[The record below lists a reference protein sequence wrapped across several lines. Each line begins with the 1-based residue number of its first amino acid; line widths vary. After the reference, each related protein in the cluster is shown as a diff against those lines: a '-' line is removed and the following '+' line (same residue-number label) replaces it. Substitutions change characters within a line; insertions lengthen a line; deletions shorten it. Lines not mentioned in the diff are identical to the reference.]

1 MEKELTEA
9 LGKWLEAV
17 TPLVAETLTE
27 ILTPETLSE
36 MENEE
41 GVHGPL
47 VINMEQFR
55 APITGVNFYVMVVEE
70 TMMLATTIRTKENES
85 LGDICFDMVF
95 ATSAFP
101 EDIKKQE
108 SLKTIKDRILELFE
122 QNYEQG

>member
-17 TPLVAETLTE
+17 TPLVVETLTE
-27 ILTPETLSE
+27 ILTPENLLE
-36 MENEE
+36 MGNEE

-55 APITGVNFYVMVVEE
+55 APITGVNFYVMVVED
-70 TMMLATTIRTKENES
+70 TMMLATTIRTKEEES

-95 ATSAFP
+95 STSAFP
-101 EDIKKQE
+101 EDIKKE
-108 SLKTIKDRILELFE
+108 ENVKTIKDRILELYK
-122 QNYEQG
+122 QNYE